1 MVRRSLVGLAL
12 VASVVAVSSASAQVP
27 GAPAAPAAPAVADSG
42 IKATNIIMRVSL
54 YRFADGMQQ
63 AAIADMRTHL
73 IPIWEAEKQA
83 GIIIGYSTMA
93 NLNPSSRDDWQYGIT
108 LSYKNNAALDSLGAR
123 IAPITLKHYGSDAA
137 RTAAGDARAKLRV
150 LMSSNQI
157 GVATYGRP

>member
-12 VASVVAVSSASAQVP
+12 VASVIAVSSASAQ
-27 GAPAAPAAPAVADSG
+27 AAGAPAVADSG

-54 YRFADGMQQ
+54 YRFAEGMQQ
-63 AAIADMRTHL
+63 AAIADVRTHL

-93 NLNPSSRDDWQYGIT
+93 NFNPSSRDDWQLGIT

-123 IAPITLKHYGSDAA
+123 TAPITLKHYGSAAA

>member
-12 VASVVAVSSASAQVP
+12 VANVIAVSSASAQ
-27 GAPAAPAAPAVADSG
+27 AAGAPAVADSG

-54 YRFADGMQQ
+54 YRFAEGMQQ
-63 AAIADMRTHL
+63 AAIADVRTHL

-93 NLNPSSRDDWQYGIT
+93 NFNPSSRDDWQLGIT

>member
-12 VASVVAVSSASAQVP
+12 VASVIAVSSASAQ
-27 GAPAAPAAPAVADSG
+27 AAGAPAVADSG

-54 YRFADGMQQ
+54 YRFAEGMQQ
-63 AAIADMRTHL
+63 AAIADVRTHL

-93 NLNPSSRDDWQYGIT
+93 NFNPSSRDDWQLGIT

-123 IAPITLKHYGSDAA
+123 TAPITLKHYGSAAA
-137 RTAAGDARAKLRV
+137 RTAAGDARA
-150 LMSSNQI
+150 QP
-157 GVATYGRP
+157 G